1 MFRRFSIYVDIV
13 TASMYYTPILNAL
26 ETYIPICEPIT
37 NVSDTLEKPNFIYNL
52 LIIDFAKI
60 RCDSND
66 LQTIKESYTSAIV
79 INVPN
84 IKEAYDQLTK
94 LNVSKTIREGFFE
107 SELISAIH
115 EQIRLELI
123 TNENALL
130 DNLFSSAQN
139 SIVITDKKGFIQFAN
154 PYFETVSE
162 YGLGELLE
170 NSPNILKSGQHAD
183 AFYKSLWETITQGDV
198 WEGIFV
204 NKSKTSK
211 LFYEEATITP
221 ITNTHGSIE
230 RFLKIGKNITREK
243 MLLDELSKEIKVAK
257 KVLNAFLPKW
267 YSDNTLSFDYSM
279 MDFNEIG
286 GDFIYFKQLPQNPD
300 RYYFALIDVMGHG
313 ISSALIALTVVQMF
327 DDHTS
332 HLSLE
337 ETVIEINQMLC
348 HFNQDDN
355 EGSKYVTGIFIE
367 IDSSTQTLTYIN
379 AGHPDAIIEFSD
391 HSQTTLTAN
400 NMILG
405 VIEHKTYNQLSFD
418 YKKINKIITF
428 SDGFYEN
435 HDYTLDQVLELLR
448 KSIHS
453 IGKSADVAKLL
464 QIKGEIKDDAT
475 VCVLRF

>member
-13 TASMYYTPILNAL
+13 TSSKYYAPILNAL

-52 LIIDFAKI
+52 LIIEYGKI
-60 RCDSND
+60 RDDSSD
-66 LQTIKESYTSAIV
+66 LQTIKESYTSTIV

-84 IKEAYDQLTK
+84 EKDIYDRLSK
-94 LNVSKTIREGFFE
+94 INISKTIREGFFE
-107 SELISAIH
+107 SELLSAIH
-115 EQIRLELI
+115 EQIRLELL

-154 PYFETVSE
+154 PYFESVSE
-162 YGLGELLE
+162 YGLEELLE
-170 NSPNILKSGQHAD
+170 NSPNILKSGQHPD
-183 AFYKSLWETITQGDV
+183 AFYKTLWETITQGEV

-257 KVLNAFLPKW
+257 KVLNAFLPKL
-267 YSDNTLSFDYSM
+267 YSDKTLSFDYSM

-286 GDFIYFKQLPQNPD
+286 GDFIYFKKHPQNPD

-337 ETVIEINQMLC
+337 DTIKEINHMLC

-367 IDSSTQTLTYIN
+367 IDAGTQTLTYIN
-379 AGHPDAIIEFSD
+379 AGHPDAIIEFAD
-391 HSQTTLTAN
+391 YTHDTLTAN

-405 VIEHKTYNQLSFD
+405 VMEHPAFNQVTFD
-418 YKKINKIITF
+418 YANINKIITF

-435 HDYTLDQVLELLR
+435 HDYTLDQIIELFR

-453 IGKSADVAKLL
+453 IGKSADVIKLL
-464 QIKGEIKDDAT
+464 QVKGEIKDDAT